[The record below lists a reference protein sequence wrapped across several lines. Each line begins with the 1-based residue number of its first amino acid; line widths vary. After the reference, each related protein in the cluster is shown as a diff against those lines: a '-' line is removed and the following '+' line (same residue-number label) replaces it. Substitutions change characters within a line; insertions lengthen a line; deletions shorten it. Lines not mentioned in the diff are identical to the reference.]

1 MAKVMAPAP
10 PVGYVH
16 RASLLKR
23 IDAVLDRRLTVL
35 QAPGGF
41 GKTTVLA
48 DVSHRKKKAGL
59 VVAWLSLDQDD
70 SPDVFGN
77 YLALAF
83 EHAGLDLAALND
95 EKDGCRTRTPGKWGC
110 WLARYSCTPTRVC

>member
-1 MAKVMAPAP
+1 MAKVMAPP
-10 PVGYVH
+10 PPAGYVR
-16 RASLLKR
+16 RASLLQR

-48 DVSHRKKKAGL
+48 DVSHRKKRQGV

-70 SPDVFGN
+70 TADV
-77 YLALAF
+77 
-83 EHAGLDLAALND
+83 
-95 EKDGCRTRTPGKWGC
+95 
-110 WLARYSCTPTRVC
+110 

>member
-1 MAKVMAPAP
+1 MAKVMAPP
-10 PVGYVH
+10 PPAGYVR
-16 RASLLKR
+16 RASLLQR

-48 DVSHRKKKAGL
+48 DVSHRKKRQGV

-70 SPDVFGN
+70 TADVFGH
-77 YLALAF
+77 YLARAF
-83 EHAGLDLAALND
+83 EHAGLNLAAFDDHDAWSSSPCTQQL
-95 EKDGCRTRTPGKWGC
+95 GM
-110 WLARYSCTPTRVC
+110 LARAIELHG